1 MNVYIRLH
9 VYVCAY
15 SSLQV
20 PTDFFNDPLAED
32 NFLKQ
37 CLIDLYEIL
46 SESCHA
52 AEYAGCVAELQRIV
66 QERFRWDLGDE
77 LVRAMMSVDGPTI
90 VE

>member
-46 SESCHA
+46 SESCPPAH
-52 AEYAGCVAELQRIV
+52 
-66 QERFRWDLGDE
+66 
-77 LVRAMMSVDGPTI
+77 
-90 VE
+90 